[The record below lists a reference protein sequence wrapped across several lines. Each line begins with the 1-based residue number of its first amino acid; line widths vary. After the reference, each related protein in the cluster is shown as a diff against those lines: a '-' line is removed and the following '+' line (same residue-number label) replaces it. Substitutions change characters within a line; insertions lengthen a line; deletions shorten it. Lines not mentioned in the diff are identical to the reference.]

1 MEIEKTGRYQ
11 FIAPSSPIHKTAAT
25 RPSIFYK
32 YTADKT
38 PAISPNMRSEPR
50 APGPTEIASIISARQ
65 SGMALQV
72 RLQYLILQLKLHLY
86 ARERIGDLIFANSW
100 ELRLRACSANDQL
113 PGNPSI
119 QLLAAAPAPRTK
131 LETFGR
137 APGYFT
143 WAGPTNSSG
152 SRVDPTISSPPLPSP
167 PPYRRSKSPTS
178 HHGRVGEGRILC
190 SRTKSRR
197 PPSDLR
203 SDRLGQRR
211 RPLLLVHG
219 RVEEE
224 VGMGESGCAA

>member
-100 ELRLRACSANDQL
+100 ELRLTLYFLDGSGRRL
-113 PGNPSI
+113 PG
-119 QLLAAAPAPRTK
+119 LAK
-131 LETFGR
+131 SNSELFLWGEMR
-137 APGYFT
+137 AFQE
-143 WAGPTNSSG
+143 N
-152 SRVDPTISSPPLPSP
+152 
-167 PPYRRSKSPTS
+167 
-178 HHGRVGEGRILC
+178 
-190 SRTKSRR
+190 
-197 PPSDLR
+197 
-203 SDRLGQRR
+203 
-211 RPLLLVHG
+211 
-219 RVEEE
+219 
-224 VGMGESGCAA
+224 